1 MVYNLI
7 CTVDW
12 NLIVQVHQKKIGI
25 YYLGNFPKLQ
35 LKYATGYQE
44 TTTALADFVNVFGLI
59 LFLKIIFQYM
69 QHSKETSMT
78 I

>member
-12 NLIVQVHQKKIGI
+12 NLIVQVHQKKLGI

-44 TTTALADFVNVFGLI
+44 TTTALADFVNVF
-59 LFLKIIFQYM
+59 
-69 QHSKETSMT
+69 
-78 I
+78 